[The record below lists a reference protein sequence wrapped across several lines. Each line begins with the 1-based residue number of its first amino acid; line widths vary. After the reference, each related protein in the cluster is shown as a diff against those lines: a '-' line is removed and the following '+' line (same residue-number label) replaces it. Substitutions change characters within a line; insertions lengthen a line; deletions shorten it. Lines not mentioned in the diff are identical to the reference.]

1 MWCNVAQPLGSSER
15 LWEFAASLPHAE
27 CNMRNGAL
35 KRIKQALKIPLAAQQ
50 QGRQRCFSVNNSC
63 VMSVKYLFKYRENI
77 RIFVCRSVVVVSEV
91 SLPLPR
97 LPPPPHH
104 EPLPSPSLAF
114 LVMRC
119 RWAETRPH
127 VSAGFAASS
136 APIISSLP
144 WHRAQRQ
151 LTARHLTA
159 VSHAWT
165 PDTVTGRTKSAVSC
179 WNTQFKVRSVFTNRL
194 TGKLPGREV
203 PSNLNHCCLC
213 ATKSRSLW
221 VTFLQRKSLNRTN
234 WTA

>member
-1 MWCNVAQPLGSSER
+1 MDICVPVSHGCFWSFASVAPT
-15 LWEFAASLPHAE
+15 P
-27 CNMRNGAL
+27 
-35 KRIKQALKIPLAAQQ
+35 P
-50 QGRQRCFSVNNSC
+50 
-63 VMSVKYLFKYRENI
+63 
-77 RIFVCRSVVVVSEV
+77 
-91 SLPLPR
+91 PLPQ
-97 LPPPPHH
+97 
-104 EPLPSPSLAF
+104 PLPSPSLAF

-144 WHRAQRQ
+144 WHRAQRR

-179 WNTQFKVRSVFTNRL
+179 CNTQFKVSPVFTNRL

-203 PSNLNHCCLC
+203 PSSLNHCCLC